1 MTDEILA
8 GLDPEQRAVALA
20 VHGPVVVLAGAG
32 TGKTRAITHRIAHAV
47 STGAHEARRTLAV
60 TFTTRAA
67 GEMRERLRLL
77 GVEGVQVRTFHAAA
91 LRQLRYFWPRY
102 QSGSLPDLVASK
114 APLVAEAAKRCRVP
128 TDPTTVRDLSG
139 EIEWSKS
146 TLIAP
151 SQYADAATHS
161 HRQPPVLPEEMA
173 RVYEAYEDVRAE
185 RGVLDFEE
193 VLLLTAGLMKRYR
206 PVQEEIAAAY
216 RWFTV
221 DEYQDVNP
229 LQQRVLD
236 LWLGDRDDLCV
247 VGDAAQ
253 TIYSFAGASP
263 ESLLTFRQRHSN
275 ATEVRL
281 IRCYRCSPQI
291 VDVAN
296 RVLATAKGPAAAL
309 RLSLVS
315 QRESGPEPRITT
327 YDDETAEAE
336 DVARRISALIA
347 SGVPAREIAILFRIN
362 AQSEGFEQALAAAGI
377 AYTVRGGERFFDR
390 PEVREAVTRIRGA
403 ARAGEVEADG
413 RTLGAQ
419 VTAVITAMGWTA
431 QAPSGRGAVRERWE
445 SLSALVDLADDLQ
458 RTQVCDDLAGLITEL
473 DRRAESQHAPL
484 VDGVTLSS
492 LHAAKGLEWQAV
504 FLVGLTDALVP
515 YGGDDADLE
524 EERRLL
530 YVGLTR
536 AARHLELSW
545 AQARQPG
552 GRATRRRSRFLDE
565 AMAAEV
571 VAGEGAT
578 VRAGSGSRSRGE
590 RPMRRPS
597 TCRACGK
604 ALVTGAERARG
615 RCRTCPAS
623 LDEDLLER
631 LKAWRLAEATHRAVP
646 AYVIFTDATLEAVAD
661 VMPDSAEGL
670 MAVSGIGPAKV
681 ERYGDALLAIL
692 RGEEPPSDSLSP

>member
-1 MTDEILA
+1 MTDEILS

-20 VHGPVVVLAGAG
+20 VSGPVVVLAGAG

-47 STGAHEARRTLAV
+47 STGAHEARRSLAV

-67 GEMRERLRLL
+67 GEMRERLRVL

-102 QSGSLPDLVASK
+102 QSGSLPELVASK
-114 APLVAEAAKRCRVP
+114 APLVAEAAKRCRIP
-128 TDPTTVRDLSG
+128 TDPTTVRDLSS

-146 TLIAP
+146 TLVAP
-151 SQYADAATHS
+151 AQYADAAARAR
-161 HRQPPVLPEEMA
+161 RQPPVLPEEMA
-173 RVYEAYEDVRAE
+173 RVYEAYEEVRTD

-193 VLLLTAGLMKRYR
+193 VLLLTAGLINRYR
-206 PVQEEIAAAY
+206 PVQEDIASAY

-263 ESLLTFRQRHSN
+263 ESLLTFRQRHPH
-275 ATEVRL
+275 AAEVRL
-281 IRCYRCSPQI
+281 VRCYRCSPQI

-296 RVLATAKGPAAAL
+296 RVLATAQGPAAAL

-315 QRESGPEPRITT
+315 QREPGPDPRITA

-336 DVARRISALIA
+336 EVARRIARLIS
-347 SGVPAREIAILFRIN
+347 SGVAPRDIAILFRIN

-390 PEVREAVTRIRGA
+390 PEVREALTRIRGA
-403 ARAGEVEADG
+403 ARGGSPDGDAGG
-413 RTLGAQ
+413 LGAQ
-419 VTAVITAMGWTA
+419 VTAVIAAMGWSA

-458 RTQVCDDLAGLITEL
+458 RSSTCDDLSGLVVEL
-473 DRRAESQHAPL
+473 DRRADAQHAPL

-504 FLVGLTDALVP
+504 FLVGLTDGLVP

-552 GRATRRRSRFLDE
+552 GRASRRRSRFLDE

-571 VAGEGAT
+571 VAGEGAV

-590 RPMRRPS
+590 RPVRRPS

-615 RCRTCPAS
+615 RCRTCPAA

-631 LKAWRLAEATHRAVP
+631 LKAWRLAESIQRAVP
-646 AYVIFTDATLEAVAD
+646 AYVVFTDATLEAVVDLMPAD
-661 VMPDSAEGL
+661 LDGL
-670 MAVSGIGPAKV
+670 LSVSGIGPAKV
-681 ERYGDALLAIL
+681 ERYGEALLALL
-692 RGEEPPSDSLSP
+692 RGNEPEDG